1 MKQCALKNYILSSDV
16 KIFCINFVM
25 NVFFWLQE
33 TFTFGLLGNKTAVKI
48 NTRKKILKNLKCLA
62 ERNELWYC

>member
-1 MKQCALKNYILSSDV
+1 
-16 KIFCINFVM
+16 M

-48 NTRKKILKNLKCLA
+48 NTRKKILKNLKCVA

>member
-1 MKQCALKNYILSSDV
+1 MKRCALKDYILSSDV

-25 NVFFWLQE
+25 NVFFWLPE

-48 NTRKKILKNLKCLA
+48 NTRKKILKNLKCVA
-62 ERNELWYC
+62 EQIELWYC